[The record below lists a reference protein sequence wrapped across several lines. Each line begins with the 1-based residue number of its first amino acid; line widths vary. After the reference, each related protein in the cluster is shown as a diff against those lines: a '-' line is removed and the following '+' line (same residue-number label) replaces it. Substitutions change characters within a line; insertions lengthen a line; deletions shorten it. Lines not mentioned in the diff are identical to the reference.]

1 MRLAAADAP
10 ALSLGITPG
19 LTLADARARVP
30 DLAVAEMDDTADAA
44 LLERLA
50 DACDRYTPLVALDA
64 PHGLILDITG
74 CAHLF
79 GGEVAL
85 RDDLLRRCADA
96 KMAARASIAGTPE
109 AARALARFGGCAI
122 AAPGGEADA
131 VKPLP
136 AAALGIA
143 PEIIIALS
151 RAGLKIIGDLT
162 IRPRAPLA
170 ARFGEALPAQLAR
183 TLGQEDIGITPRR
196 PLPACIVERRFAEPL
211 TREEDALGALAGL
224 IAQAGRILEERGEGG
239 RHFEAAFF
247 RTDGKV
253 VRLAVTTSR
262 PARDPDM
269 LMRLF
274 RERIDALADPLDPG
288 FGFDLIRLA
297 VVASETFAPVQ
308 TSLDRRAVEDEEVA
322 ALVDRLG
329 ARFGA
334 ESVLHFA
341 PADTHIPERAA
352 RVVPASARAGN
363 AVWPET
369 EPGEPPARPLHLFDP
384 PQAIEA
390 MAGVPDGPPLRFRW
404 RRMLHE
410 VARAEGPERIA
421 AEWWRGSEAPTR
433 DYYRVED
440 AQGRRFWLFR
450 DGFYGEGPHTPRW
463 FLHGIFA

>member
-1 MRLAAADAP
+1 MAADAP

-30 DLAVAEMDDTADAA
+30 DLAVAEMDDAADAA

-79 GGEVAL
+79 GGEAAL
-85 RDDLLRRCADA
+85 RDDLLRRCADV

-122 AAPGGEADA
+122 AAPDGEADA
-131 VKPLP
+131 VKSLR
-136 AAALGIA
+136 AAALGLA
-143 PEIIIALS
+143 PDIILALS
-151 RAGLKIIGDLT
+151 RAGLKTIGDLA

-170 ARFGEALPAQLAR
+170 ARFGEALLAQLAR

-211 TREEDALGALAGL
+211 TREEDALGALASL
-224 IAQAGRILEERGEGG
+224 ATQAGRILEERGEGG
-239 RHFEAAFF
+239 RQFESSFF

-253 VRLAVTTSR
+253 IRLSVTTSR
-262 PARDPDM
+262 PARDPDI

-288 FGFDLIRLA
+288 FGFDLIRLS
-297 VVASETFAPVQ
+297 VIASEAFAAVQ
-308 TSLDRRAVEDEEVA
+308 TSLDRRTFEDEEVA

-334 ESVLHFA
+334 GSVQFFT
-341 PADTHIPERAA
+341 PSDTHIPERAA
-352 RVVPASARAGN
+352 CAVPASSRIGN
-363 AVWPET
+363 AAWPKT

-390 MAGVPDGPPLRFRW
+390 LAGVPDGPPLRFRW
-404 RRMLHE
+404 RRVLHE
-410 VARAEGPERIA
+410 IARAEGPERIA
-421 AEWWRGSEAPTR
+421 AEWWRESEVPTR

-450 DGFYGEGPHTPRW
+450 DGLYGEEPNTPKW
-463 FLHGIFA
+463 FLHGIFP